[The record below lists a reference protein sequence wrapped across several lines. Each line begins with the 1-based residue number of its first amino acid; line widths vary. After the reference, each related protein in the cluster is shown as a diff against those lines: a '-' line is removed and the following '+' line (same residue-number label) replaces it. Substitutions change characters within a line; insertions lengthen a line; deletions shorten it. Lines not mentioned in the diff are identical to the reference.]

1 MPPAAHFLPT
11 AAKSIQKTPPEIRV
25 SGLPKRAPYVLGCW
39 GAYHTFGSIMQGG
52 MKCRIVSALAPLP
65 LTVRNVGVFAPISG
79 AMWASPPTPP
89 EETFRLSVG
98 ADAHVGPS
106 VIGIVL
112 QIPRLPAGKE
122 VAKPWFRARFW
133 LLFPHGKSNPPEA
146 DPTNSTASPI
156 FVHIAHQNPKIL
168 CKFIPNTY
176 LHYLA
181 KVILY

>member
-1 MPPAAHFLPT
+1 
-11 AAKSIQKTPPEIRV
+11 
-25 SGLPKRAPYVLGCW
+25 
-39 GAYHTFGSIMQGG
+39 MQGG
-52 MKCRIVSALAPLP
+52 MKCRIVSAFAPLP
-65 LTVRNVGVFAPISG
+65 LAVRNIGVFAPISG

-122 VAKPWFRARFW
+122 VAKPWFRRAFGCFSRT
-133 LLFPHGKSNPPEA
+133 GKATRRRQTQPIQPPAPFLCISHIKTQKILRKFISNP
-146 DPTNSTASPI
+146 
-156 FVHIAHQNPKIL
+156 
-168 CKFIPNTY
+168 Y
-176 LHYLA
+176 LHYLT

>member
-1 MPPAAHFLPT
+1 MQNCLCVCAA
-11 AAKSIQKTPPEIRV
+11 AADGTKCRGVCSDQRGDVGI
-25 SGLPKRAPYVLGCW
+25 APY
-39 GAYHTFGSIMQGG
+39 AA
-52 MKCRIVSALAPLP
+52 RRDVS
-65 LTVRNVGVFAPISG
+65 FII
-79 AMWASPPTPP
+79 
-89 EETFRLSVG
+89 VG

-146 DPTNSTASPI
+146 DPTNSTASPL
-156 FVHIAHQNPKIL
+156 FAHIAHQNSKIL
-168 CKFIPNTY
+168 CKFISNPY
-176 LHYLA
+176 LHYLT